1 MYMSVLVAVVNGEP
15 IVEYDRSVVLPEN
28 QQQYLEIM
36 DSKMDQGIPLG
47 QGNVFAPDQEQK
59 SQFVASQLFMAI
71 ESENDQLIAASMA
84 YLATRLPEL
93 KQVSTKEK
101 EGEQQI
107 SFIYDR
113 EFTPPQPINFIKPE
127 HLNS

>member
-1 MYMSVLVAVVNGEP
+1 MSVLVAVVKGEP
-15 IVEYDRSVVLPEN
+15 VVEYDRDVALPEN
-28 QQQYLEIM
+28 QLEYLQKM

-47 QGNVFAPDQEQK
+47 QGNVFAPDLEQK

-71 ESENDQLIAASMA
+71 ETENEQLIAASMA

-101 EGEQQI
+101 DGEQQI
-107 SFIYDR
+107 SLIYDR
-113 EFTPPQPINFIKPE
+113 EFTPPQEINFVKPE
-127 HLNS
+127 QLNS